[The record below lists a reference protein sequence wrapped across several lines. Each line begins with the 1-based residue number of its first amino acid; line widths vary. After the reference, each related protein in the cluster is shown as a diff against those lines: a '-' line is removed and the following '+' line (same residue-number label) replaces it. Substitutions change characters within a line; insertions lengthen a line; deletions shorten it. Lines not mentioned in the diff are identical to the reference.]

1 MADMNQNKAEQY
13 RQERKER
20 LAKSA
25 KKNAKGMEKSIALR
39 SAVKKVI
46 AIVLVAV
53 IALGAAYGILD
64 YAGVVNKAV
73 QVGYVGNE
81 NISFSEYIYY
91 YNRAY
96 TTLYNNEQYYQYY
109 GYQYAGY
116 DITKAPQDQEKDYT
130 DSATG
135 ETMKWTEYLHN
146 QAVDMAQMYLAFY
159 QEAVKLGLELTDA
172 DKATIDKNIED
183 LREQAAQTGTQGA
196 SGDTVKGYSL
206 NAFLRLQYGNGI
218 NESFLR
224 KQMKIETLAK
234 KYNDTKL
241 DEFAGGY
248 TAEEVKAVFDKTPE
262 DYTFVDIRF
271 YQFSKE
277 ELKQEDKET
286 KDELK
291 ARQEKADKEV
301 KANAQA
307 MYDAITDEK
316 SFVAQA
322 TKYNKTEGYDA
333 NNDTLLK
340 SVAKSSV
347 NGNSNNLEAI
357 NADLAKWAFDKNV
370 KAGDKKMVSDDKAGT
385 YYIALMVNPAHDV
398 KTVDVRHILFMT
410 TDSQTGEALSDDK
423 IKQAETNAKKALAD
437 WEAGDKTEDSFA
449 QYATDLSE
457 DTGSAS
463 NGGLCENTLPGQMVA
478 EFDEWI
484 FDASR
489 KAGDTEIVKT
499 QYGYHVMYFV
509 KSNDSYSDI
518 TIRNNKATEDV
529 NKLAEEL
536 LDGDAYVI
544 GVGPRR
550 VNYLEEKMLDRIARA
565 VASNNQNQAS
575 YQ

>member
-53 IALGAAYGILD
+53 ITLGAAYGILD

-116 DITKAPQDQEKDYT
+116 DITKAPQDQEKDFT

-489 KAGDTEIVKT
+489 KEGDTEIVKT

>member
-53 IALGAAYGILD
+53 ITLGAAYGILD

-116 DITKAPQDQEKDYT
+116 DITKAPQDQEKDFT

-489 KAGDTEIVKT
+489 KEGDTEIIKT

>member
-116 DITKAPQDQEKDYT
+116 DITKAPQDQEKDFT

-286 KDELK
+286 KDQLK

-489 KAGDTEIVKT
+489 KEGDTEIVKT

>member
-91 YNRAY
+91 YNRAFN
-96 TTLYNNEQYYQYY
+96 TLYQNEQYYQYY

-135 ETMKWTEYLHN
+135 ETMKWTEYLHK

-159 QEAVKLGLELTDA
+159 QEAVKLGLELTEA

-183 LREQAAQTGTQGA
+183 LREQASQTGTQGA

-277 ELKQEDKET
+277 ELKQKDKET

-333 NNDTLLK
+333 NNQTLLK
-340 SVAKSSV
+340 SVAKSSL

-489 KAGDTEIVKT
+489 KEGDTEIIKT

-509 KSNDSYSDI
+509 KGNDSYSDI

-550 VNYLEEKMLDRIARA
+550 VNYLEEKMLDRIART

>member
-1 MADMNQNKAEQY
+1 
-13 RQERKER
+13 
-20 LAKSA
+20 
-25 KKNAKGMEKSIALR
+25 MEKSIALR

-91 YNRAY
+91 YNRAFN
-96 TTLYNNEQYYQYY
+96 TLYQNEQYYQYY
-109 GYQYAGY
+109 QYSYLGY

-135 ETMKWTEYLHN
+135 KTMKWTEYLHN

-172 DKATIDKNIED
+172 DKAAIDKNIED

-206 NAFLRLQYGNGI
+206 NAYLRLQYGNGI

-224 KQMKIETLAK
+224 KQMKIETLAQ
-234 KYNDTKL
+234 KYYNEKL
-241 DEFAGGY
+241 DEYAAGY
-248 TAEEVKAVFDKTPE
+248 TADEVKAVFDKDPSL
-262 DYTFVDIRF
+262 YSFVDIRY
-271 YQFSKE
+271 YQFTKE
-277 ELKQEDKET
+277 ELKKEDKET
-286 KDELK
+286 DKELK

-322 TKYNKTEGYDA
+322 TKYNKAEDYDA

-340 SVAKSSV
+340 SVAKSSTSS
-347 NGNSNNLEAI
+347 GTNLESI
-357 NADLAKWAFDKNV
+357 NADLAKWAFDKNT
-370 KAGDKKMVSDDKAGT
+370 KAGDKKMVSEDKAGT
-385 YYIALMVNPAHDV
+385 YYIALMINPMHDV

-449 QYATDLSE
+449 QYATDLTE

-463 NGGLCENTLPGQMVA
+463 TGGLYENVVPGQMVP
-478 EFDEWI
+478 ELDSWI
-484 FDASR
+484 FDEAR
-489 KAGDTEIVKT
+489 KEGDTEIVKT
-499 QYGYHVMYFV
+499 DYGYHVMYFV
-509 KSNDSYSDI
+509 KANDSYKDV
-518 TIRNNKATEDV
+518 TVRNEKATEDV
-529 NKLAEEL
+529 NTLTEDL
-536 LDGDAYVI
+536 LDGDTYVI
-544 GVGPRR
+544 GVGPKR
-550 VNYLEEKMLDRIARA
+550 VGYLEDKMLDRIARTI
-565 VASNNQNQAS
+565 ASNQQNQAS

>member
-91 YNRAY
+91 YNRAFN
-96 TTLYNNEQYYQYY
+96 TLYQNEQYYQYY
-109 GYQYAGY
+109 QYSYLGY

-135 ETMKWTEYLHN
+135 KTMKWTEYLHN

-159 QEAVKLGLELTDA
+159 QEAVKLGLELTEA
-172 DKATIDKNIED
+172 DKAAIDKNIED

-206 NAFLRLQYGNGI
+206 NAYLRLQYGNGI

-224 KQMKIETLAK
+224 KQMKIETLAQ
-234 KYNDTKL
+234 KYYNEKL
-241 DEFAGGY
+241 DEYAAGY
-248 TAEEVKAVFDKTPE
+248 TADEVKAVFDKDPSL
-262 DYTFVDIRF
+262 YSFVDIRY
-271 YQFSKE
+271 YQFTKE
-277 ELKQEDKET
+277 ELKKEDKET
-286 KDELK
+286 DKELK

-322 TKYNKTEGYDA
+322 TKYNKAEDFDA

-340 SVAKSSV
+340 SVAK
-347 NGNSNNLEAI
+347 NSTNSGTNLESI
-357 NADLAKWAFDKNV
+357 NADLAKWAFDKNT

-385 YYIALMVNPAHDV
+385 YYIALMVNPMHDV

-449 QYATDLSE
+449 QYATDLTE

-463 NGGLCENTLPGQMVA
+463 TGGLYENVVPGQMVP
-478 EFDEWI
+478 EFDSWI
-484 FDASR
+484 FDEAR
-489 KAGDTEIVKT
+489 KEGDTEIVKT
-499 QYGYHVMYFV
+499 DYGYHVMYFV
-509 KSNDSYSDI
+509 KANDSYKDV
-518 TIRNNKATEDV
+518 TIRNEKATEDV
-529 NKLAEEL
+529 NTLTEEL

-544 GVGPRR
+544 GVGPKR
-550 VNYLEEKMLDRIARA
+550 VGYLEDKMLDRIARTI
-565 VASNNQNQAS
+565 ASNQQNQAS

>member
-159 QEAVKLGLELTDA
+159 QEAVKLGLELTEA

-286 KDELK
+286 KDQLK

-489 KAGDTEIVKT
+489 KEGDTEIVKT

>member
-116 DITKAPQDQEKDYT
+116 DITKAPQDQEKDFT

-489 KAGDTEIVKT
+489 KEGDTEIVKT

-509 KSNDSYSDI
+509 KSNNSYSDT

>member
-116 DITKAPQDQEKDYT
+116 DITKAPQDQEKDFT

-286 KDELK
+286 KDQLK

-333 NNDTLLK
+333 NTDTLLK

-489 KAGDTEIVKT
+489 KEGDTEIVKT

>member
-20 LAKSA
+20 LTKSA

-39 SAVKKVI
+39 AVVKKVI

-91 YNRAY
+91 YNRAFN
-96 TTLYNNEQYYQYY
+96 TLYQNEQYYQYY
-109 GYQYAGY
+109 GYQFSGY
-116 DITKAPQDQEKDYT
+116 DVSKAPQDQEKDYK
-130 DSATG
+130 DSTTG

-159 QEAVKLGLELTDA
+159 QEAVKMGLELTET
-172 DKATIDKNIED
+172 DKAAIDKNIED
-183 LREQAAQTGTQGA
+183 LREQAANTGTQSA
-196 SGDTVKGYSL
+196 SGGTIKGYSL
-206 NAFLRLQYGNGI
+206 NSYLRLQYGNGI

-234 KYNDTKL
+234 KYNDTKH
-241 DEFAGGY
+241 DEFVSGY

-262 DYTFVDIRF
+262 DYTFVDIRY

-333 NNDTLLK
+333 NNETLLK
-340 SVAKSSV
+340 SVAKSSL

-370 KAGDKKMVSDDKAGT
+370 KAGDKKMISDDKAGT

-410 TDSQTGEALSDDK
+410 TDSPTGEALSDDK
-423 IKQAETNAKKALAD
+423 IKEAESKAKKVLAD
-437 WEAGDKTEDSFA
+437 WTAGDKTEDLFA
-449 QYATDLSE
+449 EYATNQSE

-463 NGGLCENTLPGQMVA
+463 NGGLYENVVPGQMVP
-478 EFDEWI
+478 EFDSWI

-489 KAGDTEIVKT
+489 KTGDTEIVKT
-499 QYGYHVMYFV
+499 DYGYHVMYFV
-509 KSNDSYSDI
+509 KGNDSYSDI
-518 TIRNNKATEDV
+518 TIRDKKAQEDLD
-529 NKLAEEL
+529 KFAETL
-536 LDGDAYVI
+536 LDGDAYAI
-544 GVGPRR
+544 SVGERR
-550 VNYLEEKMLDRIARA
+550 VNYLENKILDRIARTI
-565 VASNNQNQAS
+565 ASNQQNQAS